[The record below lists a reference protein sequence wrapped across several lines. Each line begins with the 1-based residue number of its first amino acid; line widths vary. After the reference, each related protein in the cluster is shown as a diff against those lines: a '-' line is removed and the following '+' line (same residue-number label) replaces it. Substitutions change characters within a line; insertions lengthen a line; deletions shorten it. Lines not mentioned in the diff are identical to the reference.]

1 MHGQRRLDAKLKRER
16 VIAALD
22 ACLASGR
29 EITIT
34 GVARHAGVSRKFII
48 YSHPDLRADLE
59 LRALRATHAT
69 AATGQ
74 VSARVTGASLRAD
87 AENHKAQNHRQRLQ
101 LRALEQRL
109 SETLGNQI
117 ATTLPHDE
125 RISLGDHD
133 ALRESLERSES
144 RAFELAEALAAAR
157 DELDAAR
164 EINRELLSQ
173 QTARPARPD
182 DSDTRERSCGTP
194 ARRPA
199 AALRAS

>member
-1 MHGQRRLDAKLKRER
+1 MHGQRRLDATLKRER

-34 GVARHAGVSRKFII
+34 GVARHAGVSRKFI

-87 AENHKAQNHRQRLQ
+87 AENHKAQNHRLRQQ
-101 LRALEQRL
+101 LKALEQRL

-125 RISLGDHD
+125 RISLGDHN
-133 ALRESLERSES
+133 ALRERLERSEAS
-144 RAFELAEALAAAR
+144 AFELAEALAAAR
-157 DELDAAR
+157 EELDAAR

-173 QTARPARPD
+173 QN
-182 DSDTRERSCGTP
+182 
-194 ARRPA
+194 
-199 AALRAS
+199 RATG